1 MKPFVFAVAI
11 LTGLA
16 GCGGLNVLD
25 MVPAFDSTSKSDE
38 LAAEQA
44 DAIDK
49 AVTGFEIVVPD
60 TLKVSEADSLFPR
73 ADIVWRG
80 DLPGERHEQV
90 AAIFADAATTVVGP
104 SSKARSGLIMTVEV
118 TRFHGLTEK
127 ARFSFVGGNYSLR
140 FDVTLRDAATG
151 AIFAGPRKVKADTKG
166 SSGIRALADD
176 LKGRTEKAVVTERLV
191 QVFGVVLAEMLATV
205 GN

>member
-1 MKPFVFAVAI
+1 MKRLVFAVAI

-49 AVTGFEIVVPD
+49 AVSGFEIVVPD

-80 DLPGERHEQV
+80 DLPGERHEQI
-90 AAIFADAATTVVGP
+90 AAIFADAAATVVGP
-104 SSKARSGLIMTVEV
+104 STKASSGLFMKVDV

-151 AIFAGPRKVKADTKG
+151 AIVAGPRKVKADTKG
-166 SSGIRALADD
+166 SSGIRALSDD

-191 QVFGVVLAEMLATV
+191 QVFGIILTEMLATV